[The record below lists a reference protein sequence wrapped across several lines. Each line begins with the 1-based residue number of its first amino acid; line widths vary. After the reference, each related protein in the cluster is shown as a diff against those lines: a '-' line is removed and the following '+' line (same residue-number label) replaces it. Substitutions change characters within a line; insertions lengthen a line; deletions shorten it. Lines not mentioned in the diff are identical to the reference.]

1 MPFNIPT
8 TRQLIRSGVQDLE
21 IELGQSLPIVG
32 VERALN
38 ISFSGAL
45 RDLYDYQMWITRQ
58 IIPSDKSDEETI
70 VDTARNEGVIRK
82 NADYAKGF
90 VVFSGSGDIPNDTAM
105 QSLDGVVFHVTATES
120 NVNNQIKVS
129 VKANDAGVTGNLPDG
144 EALTLISPLP
154 GVNSV
159 GVIYNGISGGADIE
173 PVSELLERLLFRKR
187 NPPVGGALHD
197 YIIWAREMTGVSRA
211 WAWDGW
217 HGPGTVGLAW
227 VYDSRDDITPT
238 LTDKEDMEEHLFR
251 HVDPATG
258 NYVGKPAGIEVW
270 AVAIILK
277 PVNMEIKLI
286 PDGIATRASVNSNL
300 LELQKTLSPG
310 QKLTLSSVRT
320 AIGTATNVTD
330 YSLNLSSDIQAQ
342 PNELITIG
350 AITWLTA

>member
-1 MPFNIPT
+1 MPFNIPN

-21 IELGQSLPIVG
+21 IELGQRLPIVG

-45 RDLYDYQMWITRQ
+45 RDLYDYQTWITRQ

-82 NADYAKGF
+82 NADYATGI
-90 VVFSGSGDIPNDTAM
+90 VVFSGVGDIPNDTEM
-105 QSLDGVVFHVTATES
+105 QSLDGIVFHVTATES
-120 NVNNQIKVS
+120 NVNNQIKVN
-129 VKANDAGVTGNLPDG
+129 VKANDVGVTGNLSEG
-144 EALTLISPLP
+144 ETLTLISPVP
-154 GVNSV
+154 GVNSI
-159 GVIYNGISGGADIE
+159 GVIYDGISGGADIE

-197 YIIWAREMTGVSRA
+197 YIIWAREMPGVSRA

-217 HGPGTVGLAW
+217 HGAGTVGLAW
-227 VYDSRDDITPT
+227 VYDSRADITPT
-238 LTDKEDMEEHLFR
+238 ASDKSEMESHLFK
-251 HVDPATG
+251 HIDPSTG
-258 NYVGKPAGIEVW
+258 NSVGKPAGIEVW
-270 AVAIILK
+270 VVDVILK
-277 PVNMEIKLI
+277 PVNMEIKLS
-286 PDGIATRASVNSNL
+286 PDSVATRTSVNSNL

-320 AIGTATNVTD
+320 AIGTAINVTD
-330 YSLNLSSDIQAQ
+330 YTLNLSSDIQPLPA
-342 PNELITIG
+342 ELVTIG